1 MLYDCILTLVTGEII
16 SLPDIKLISWTRA
29 RILFTNQDDETVYY
43 RAGEIV
49 DCHLFKK
56 KGTVKHDEKRTGV

>member
-56 KGTVKHDEKRTGV
+56 KGGGGEA